1 MKMSFQDELL
11 GELNPRK
18 LNKLEDQVLG
28 KLTARKT
35 KALEIN
41 VLGISP
47 KNLGE

>member
-1 MKMSFQDELL
+1 LL